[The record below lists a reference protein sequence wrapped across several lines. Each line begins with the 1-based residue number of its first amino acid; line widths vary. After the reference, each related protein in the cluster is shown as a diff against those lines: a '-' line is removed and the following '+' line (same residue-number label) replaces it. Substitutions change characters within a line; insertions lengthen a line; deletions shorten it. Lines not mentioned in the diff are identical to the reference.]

1 MVKAAREAGVH
12 RIDFWGLSEAVN
24 EHWLVGQNP
33 RLFDEQFKP
42 RATYQAVLK
51 ALYDTQK

>member
-42 RATYQAVLK
+42 RPTYQAVLK